1 MRKTATGLTLMAT
14 VLAASSVSAEGTW
27 KYSSGFDYSR
37 GDYGGDPV
45 DTKISAVPFT
55 VSYKTTN
62 WTFKGSTSW
71 LEIEGDGRVIGGGDG
86 GIVLG
91 NEERGNANNN
101 GRGNG
106 NSGGNSSGNTGE
118 DPVETQP
125 VSSTESGMGD
135 VWLSAT
141 YAVPP
146 LPSELGYL
154 DLTGKIKLPTADEED
169 GLGTGETDYT
179 LQADYFKPLG
189 KFTPYATLAYKIKG
203 DPSGVDLKNV
213 FYTSVGSGYRV
224 SEDANVGLSLDF
236 QQAATTYGDDSLELF
251 GYWTQKLNSQ
261 WSATVYAYLGLADG
275 SPDQGLGLQLSFR
288 P

>member
-14 VLAASSVSAEGTW
+14 VLAASAASAEGTW
-27 KYSSGFDYSR
+27 QYSSGFDYSR

-45 DTKISAVPFT
+45 ETKISAIPFT
-55 VSYKTTN
+55 ASYKTTN

-71 LEIEGDGRVIGGGDG
+71 LEIEGDGTVIGGGDG

-91 NEERGNANNN
+91 NEERGKSN

-106 NSGGNSSGNTGE
+106 NSGGSDT
-118 DPVETQP
+118 ETTEEQR

-146 LPSELGYL
+146 LPTELGYL
-154 DLTGKIKLPTADEED
+154 DLTGKVKLPTADEDD
-169 GLGTGETDYT
+169 GLGTGEIDYT

-189 KFTPYATLAYKIKG
+189 NFTPYATLAYKIKG

-224 SEDANVGLSLDF
+224 SEEAIVGLSLDY

-251 GYWTQKLNSQ
+251 GYWTQKLSAQ
-261 WSATVYAYLGLADG
+261 WSATFYAYLGLADG
-275 SPDQGLGLQLSFR
+275 SPDQGLGLQLSYR